1 MMELAIA
8 QWWMSLG
15 DTTLDVSVEFFG
27 VQPSASP
34 LLLDGRELYGELQLS
49 APFRRTPVEPEGT
62 LRTLRRAVRPHAAT
76 LLPPM
81 PPCAGGVGVGDEWP
95 KQVRVYDYVL
105 AYKFT
110 LKEATDGV
118 SVRFPSL
125 NAQLYESPYEAQL
138 WAWLTSNPN
147 PNP

>member
-1 MMELAIA
+1 
-8 QWWMSLG
+8 
-15 DTTLDVSVEFFG
+15 
-27 VQPSASP
+27 
-34 LLLDGRELYGELQLS
+34 
-49 APFRRTPVEPEGT
+49 
-62 LRTLRRAVRPHAAT
+62 
-76 LLPPM
+76 M

-138 WAWLTSNPN
+138 WAIFDANKQLMRFGDYYPEPVKLQATLTRSRALTLPRTLTLTLTRSSSRYRQ
-147 PNP
+147 P